1 MKNYIFDIDESY
13 MNRFFKP
20 VKNKIHIIEL
30 LMNSINYMLLNPTV
44 KDECSKGKIILT
56 VDKMSRLFF
65 IKTDKYFS
73 ISFPIYIK
81 DEEGGNYSFNFRNEM
96 NIDHKI
102 TSDVIT
108 LIKDNSFTS
117 SCSVDFAD
125 KISAYQEESLNEY
138 FWEFLRELIFMEDGY
153 LRYDY
158 DHDNYIKHDQ
168 SDLHPLNHYD
178 FFYTSNATFK
188 VGLREKLT
196 EDDFVD
202 LLNIKTNCKFIS

>member
-1 MKNYIFDIDESY
+1 
-13 MNRFFKP
+13 
-20 VKNKIHIIEL
+20 
-30 LMNSINYMLLNPTV
+30 
-44 KDECSKGKIILT
+44 
-56 VDKMSRLFF
+56 
-65 IKTDKYFS
+65 
-73 ISFPIYIK
+73 
-81 DEEGGNYSFNFRNEM
+81 M

-102 TSDVIT
+102 TSDIIT

-158 DHDNYIKHDQ
+158 DYDNYIKHNQ

>member
-1 MKNYIFDIDESY
+1 MKNYIFNIDISY
-13 MNRFFKP
+13 MDMFFKP
-20 VKNKIHIIEL
+20 VKNKLHIIEL
-30 LMNSINYMLLNPTV
+30 LMNSIKYMLINPPV
-44 KDECSKGKIILT
+44 KEDPSKGKIILN

-65 IKTDKYFS
+65 VKTDKYFS
-73 ISFPIYIK
+73 ISFPFYIK
-81 DEEGGNYSFNFRNEM
+81 YENVYSFNFRNEM

-102 TSDVIT
+102 TSDVIA

-117 SCSVDFAD
+117 SCSLDFAD
-125 KISAYQEESLNEY
+125 KISTYQEDSFNDN
-138 FWEFLRELIFMEDGY
+138 FWEFLRELLFMEDGY

-158 DHDNYIKHDQ
+158 DHGNYIKHDK
-168 SDLHPLNHYD
+168 SDIHPLNHYD

-202 LLNIKTNCKFIS
+202 LLNIRTDCKFIS